1 VPVGLAA
8 RFAVANALVLRKLRR
23 ALGGRVEWAVSGSA
37 PLGKRLG
44 HFYRAMGVTILEGY
58 GLTETTAPATV
69 NRPSKFKIGTVG
81 PALPGVAVRI
91 AADGEVEL
99 RGIDVFREYWH
110 NPEATEAVFDDGWFR
125 TGDIGSLDDD
135 GYLTITG
142 RKKEIIVTAG
152 GKNVAPAELED
163 PIRGNPIVS
172 QVVVVGEGR
181 PFIAALVTLDA
192 DMLPT
197 WLTNHGLDASLSVAD
212 AAELPAV
219 REEVQRAIDTA
230 NTRVSR
236 AEGVRAFA
244 ILPEDF
250 TEAGGQLTPKL
261 SVKRH
266 VVLEQCAERIDRLY
280 EDAKAKHQGA
290 SAH

>member
-1 VPVGLAA
+1 
-8 RFAVANALVLRKLRR
+8 
-23 ALGGRVEWAVSGSA
+23 
-37 PLGKRLG
+37 
-44 HFYRAMGVTILEGY
+44 MGVTILEGY

-81 PALPGVAVRI
+81 PAVPGVAIRI
-91 AADGEVEL
+91 AADGEVET
-99 RGIDVFREYWH
+99 RGINLFREYWH
-110 NPEATEAVFDDGWFR
+110 NPEATEAAFDDGWFR

-142 RKKEIIVTAG
+142 RKKEIIVTAA

-163 PIRGNPIVS
+163 PIRANPIVS

-197 WLTNHGLDASLSVAD
+197 WLENHGLDKGLSVAQ

-219 REEVQRAIDTA
+219 RDEVQRAIDTA

-250 TEAGGQLTPKL
+250 TEKGGQLTPKL

-266 VVLEQCAERIDRLY
+266 VVLEQCAERIERLY
-280 EDAKAKHQGA
+280 ADAKAKHTAG